1 VLAKNGCKIG
11 KITGYFTSAV
21 TVAIGVG
28 SICVILSQIFSSF
41 SFFVE
46 FWVGDPIAGDFWI
59 SFTGELDF
67 TLSVL
72 LSWFLVDAWAM
83 DSIICVGGRGSE
95 KVTRVRNGNTANFGT
110 NSVVSR
116 NLIRLGR

>member
-1 VLAKNGCKIG
+1 M
-11 KITGYFTSAV
+11 
-21 TVAIGVG
+21 
-28 SICVILSQIFSSF
+28 CVILSQIFSSL

-46 FWVGDPIAGDFWI
+46 FCVEDDPGDPGDFATGT

-72 LSWFLVDAWAM
+72 LRWFLVDAKAM
-83 DSIICVGGRGSE
+83 DLIVCVGGRDSE
-95 KVTRVRNGNTANFGT
+95 KVTRVRSGKTANFGT

>member
-1 VLAKNGCKIG
+1 MLAKNGCKIG

-46 FWVGDPIAGDFWI
+46 FWVGDPIAGDFWT

-72 LSWFLVDAWAM
+72 LRWFLVDA
-83 DSIICVGGRGSE
+83 
-95 KVTRVRNGNTANFGT
+95 
-110 NSVVSR
+110 
-116 NLIRLGR
+116 